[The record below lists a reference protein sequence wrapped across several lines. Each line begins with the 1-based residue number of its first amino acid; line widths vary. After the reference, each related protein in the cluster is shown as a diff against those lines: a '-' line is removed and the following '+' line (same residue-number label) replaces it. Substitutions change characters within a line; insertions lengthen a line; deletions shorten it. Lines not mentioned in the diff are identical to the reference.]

1 MRIEELKQEITEK
14 TGIPATLLD
23 GTTVEKTILRAKAL
37 LAYRQEN
44 EELNSVKTKKEE
56 FTEWI
61 RNVQNVEEPNT
72 AMDALNEIEERAKGY
87 ITTPDG
93 GNTFINGKD
102 NPDGRSAADQ
112 FAEWFAENTAYNP
125 FKGSF

>member
-87 ITTPDG
+87 ITVTDG

-102 NPDGRSAADQ
+102 GRSTMEEFSTWFTEHAA
-112 FAEWFAENTAYNP
+112 FNP
-125 FKGSF
+125 FKGR

>member
-1 MRIEELKQEITEK
+1 MTLEELKREITDK
-14 TGIPATLLD
+14 IGIPAALLN
-23 GTTVEKTILRAKAL
+23 GETIEENIAQAKAL
-37 LAYRQEN
+37 LAYRRETAQQSKSKAE
-44 EELNSVKTKKEE
+44 K
-56 FTEWI
+56 FAEWFRATQGI
-61 RNVQNVEEPNT
+61 EEPD
-72 AMDALNEIEERAKGY
+72 AARDALNEIEERAKGY